1 MATFSQVLNAIVTP
15 ITIQV
20 IYLVLRPLL
29 ITKRPDR
36 PAIRDIEF
44 SAIDTNI
51 NTQVFVT
58 AKKAIQRLFRALV
71 DNLPEL
77 RIILPNLQHLVQ
89 HIGVFDI
96 YNLTI
101 YHLTIDFSI
110 LTLVAL
116 RAQNY
121 QKIIQKIIQTISQRF
136 YFLLI
141 FRFNFL
147 RFATPHSACREF

>member
-1 MATFSQVLNAIVTP
+1 M
-15 ITIQV
+15 
-20 IYLVLRPLL
+20 
-29 ITKRPDR
+29 TKRPDR
-36 PAIRDIEF
+36 PAVIDIEF

-58 AKKAIQRLFRALV
+58 AKKAIQRPFRALV

-77 RIILPNLQHLVQ
+77 WIILPNLQHLVQ
-89 HIGVFDI
+89 HIGIFDI

-116 RAQNY
+116 WAQNY

-147 RFATPHSACREF
+147 IILSEATLFQITPLAPWRGVRG